1 MKQAIKTALV
11 AAAAIFG
18 MSLATAGH
26 AAAYKCMD
34 DKGKAI
40 YSDIPC
46 SAKVQT
52 PKAEPVK
59 AIAKAP
65 EPAVLTKLTEAE
77 VLRLIAA
84 TDDYTRSYNHA
95 DMCNLYAAD
104 LKYQMNNTVVK
115 PPRTMSAGRD
125 EACQAARDNAE
136 QTKRAG
142 LVLISDRGATKVSI
156 EPGDARASAVYEL
169 TMRLTRYDRVI
180 STYHCSAKNQVV
192 LVSGKALFSS
202 IDEACKP

>member
-1 MKQAIKTALV
+1 MKKPLKTALI
-11 AAAAIFG
+11 AAATLFG
-18 MSLATAGH
+18 MTLAASSQ

-46 SAKVQT
+46 SAKIAP
-52 PKAEPVK
+52 PKIEPAK
-59 AIAKAP
+59 AIAKAA
-65 EPAVLTKLTEAE
+65 EPAVLTKLTESE
-77 VLRLIAA
+77 VLRLIAV

-95 DMCNLYAAD
+95 DICNLYTAD
-104 LKYQMNNTVVK
+104 MKYQMNNTMVK
-115 PPRTMSAGRD
+115 PPRTLSAGRD
-125 EACQAARDNAE
+125 EACQAARDSAE
-136 QTKRAG
+136 QSKRAG
-142 LVLISDRGATKVSI
+142 LVVISERGATKVSV

-202 IDEACKP
+202 VDETCKP

>member
-1 MKQAIKTALV
+1 MKQIIKTALV
-11 AAAAIFG
+11 AAAAICG
-18 MSLATAGH
+18 MTLATAGH

-34 DKGKAI
+34 DKGKTV

-46 SAKVQT
+46 GKKEPPPKV
-52 PKAEPVK
+52 EPVK
-59 AIAKAP
+59 VISKAAD
-65 EPAVLTKLTEAE
+65 PAVLTKLSEPD
-77 VLRLIAA
+77 VLRLIAV

-104 LKYQMNNTVVK
+104 LKYQTSNTVVK
-115 PPRTMSAGRD
+115 PPRSMSAGRD
-125 EACQAARDNAE
+125 EACQAARDSAE

-142 LVLISDRGATKVSI
+142 LVLISERGATKVSI
-156 EPGDARASAVYEL
+156 EPGDTRANAVYEL

-192 LVSGKALFSS
+192 LMGGKALFSS